1 MILDSLVGVLK
12 VLGKLPLCHDDVI
25 WWTSYLEAYWHWVPA
40 VLLSGTEV
48 SFRTSL
54 TGSAA
59 PAARVAGIAQRPERK
74 TKEEAWNSRNPW
86 LLQLL
91 PYSWNWTASFI
102 LASGYTELTELC
114 KVLKE
119 SHVFVTSPL
128 LCHIFFA
135 WNGTWD
141 LIDQKPFPS
150 GAGWSAGL
158 PLHRQ
163 ALWSPLGHWTWSHQF
178 GAASWLEKLLP
189 SGSQWID
196 CSSKIAM
203 YTGPDKRD
211 SAGNRW

>member
-1 MILDSLVGVLK
+1 M
-12 VLGKLPLCHDDVI
+12 
-25 WWTSYLEAYWHWVPA
+25 
-40 VLLSGTEV
+40 LSGTEV

-102 LASGYTELTELC
+102 LASGYAELC

-135 WNGTWD
+135 WNVMGPDRSKTLSLRSRLTCW
-141 LIDQKPFPS
+141 PS
-150 GAGWSAGL
+150 TAPASAVVTTGSLDVESPVRSSLMAGEVIA
-158 PLHRQ
+158 
-163 ALWSPLGHWTWSHQF
+163 
-178 GAASWLEKLLP
+178 P

-196 CSSKIAM
+196 CSSKMAM